1 MHKFVSYYYQL
12 DEWNIGTYY
21 QYLLK
26 VCGFKGLD
34 NDPVPGIVVI
44 NAFQYPL
51 DQLLINPFFGPFEL
65 NQYFGPSIDQFENLV
80 KGRDSFMPL
89 GPGKRMG
96 RVQGHDRIIL
106 GQVDIQF
113 DHLGIFIQ
121 GPLEG

>member
-1 MHKFVSYYYQL
+1 PDALQGGKISKPQTSVKVYRKYIGPTKHQL
-12 DEWNIGTYY
+12 VAWNIGTFL

-51 DQLLINPFFGPFEL
+51 DQLLINPFFGPFEF

-96 RVQGHDRIIL
+96 HVQGLNLII
-106 GQVDIQF
+106 V
-113 DHLGIFIQ
+113 
-121 GPLEG
+121 